1 MTEAKADE
9 AEATIDVAR
18 LVADLQRRAAVNRER
33 GLYDQT
39 LLSAPF
45 DLDPLG
51 GPDDMLVAGL
61 GPIRLRPQLGFSS
74 KPGVGRAITLT
85 KRVTERL
92 VHHVVQDG
100 FDQAALRIE
109 HLSRSIEDAERRGEE
124 RIESQ
129 GRTLRAMMQRESLRR
144 VELAEDGARLLERLT
159 ELTEQ
164 VTRLAERVD
173 RLERERREPP
183 PA

>member
-1 MTEAKADE
+1 VTEQ
-9 AEATIDVAR
+9 ATIDVGR
-18 LVADLQRRAAVNRER
+18 LVADLQRRASVNRER

-74 KPGVGRAITLT
+74 KPGVGSAITLT
-85 KRVTERL
+85 KRVAERL

-100 FDQAALRIE
+100 LDQAALRIE

-144 VELAEDGARLLERLT
+144 VELAEDGARLLERLQ
-159 ELTEQ
+159 ELTDQ
-164 VTRLAERVD
+164 VSRLTERID
-173 RLERERREPP
+173 RLERDRPEPP

>member
-1 MTEAKADE
+1 
-9 AEATIDVAR
+9 
-18 LVADLQRRAAVNRER
+18 VADLQRRAAVNRER

-61 GPIRLRPQLGFSS
+61 GPIRLRPQLGYSS
-74 KPGVGRAITLT
+74 KPGIGRVITLT
-85 KRVTERL
+85 KQVSERL

-100 FDQAALRIE
+100 LDQAALRIE

-144 VELAEDGARLLERLT
+144 VELAEDGARLLERLG
-159 ELTEQ
+159 ELTDQ
-164 VTRLAERVD
+164 LSRLTERID
-173 RLERERREPP
+173 RLERDRREPP